1 VSDQYYEDR
10 IAETLRALS
19 GGRVSAMPTK
29 PVEQQDAMSTG
40 DILRATTLSGTH
52 QICYTQRGSWEPRE
66 RIDWTAAGWPRGAD
80 GRFLPLSRD
89 EEQHDG

>member
-10 IAETLRALS
+10 VAETLRALS
-19 GGRVSAMPTK
+19 GGRISAMPTK
-29 PVEQQDAMSTG
+29 PVEQQDAMSTAEL
-40 DILRATTLSGTH
+40 LRMTTLSGTH
-52 QICYTQRGSWEPRE
+52 TIRQTMRGSWEPRPA
-66 RIDWTAAGWPRGAD
+66 IDWKEAEWPRGAD